1 MEVTE
6 ANSIRATARQ
16 CWKEI
21 QAEWKDKQANSIKE
35 RETISRTILLSY
47 ERKIKPR
54 FTIYQLLYHIGVING
69 TLEDRG

>member
-1 MEVTE
+1 MTPELE
-6 ANSIRATARQ
+6 NALRATARQ

-21 QAEWKDKQANSIKE
+21 QEEWKVKQAGSIKE

-69 TLEDRG
+69 TLKER